1 MNIKQLKY
9 SLVAFT
15 LASSFN
21 SQSAQVF
28 VTDLVVQGSACLGF
42 DCVNGESFGFD
53 TLRLKENNLRI
64 HFQDTSSSGSFPSRD
79 WRIVINDT
87 TNGGSNFFAIEDSD
101 AGTYPFRVMAG
112 AGNNAL
118 YVDAQGDVGLNTSNP
133 VVELHISD
141 GDTPTMRLEQSGASG
156 WTPQTWDI
164 AGNET
169 NFFIRDV
176 TNGSKLPFKI
186 RPSAPDNSIYVNTN
200 GDIGLGT
207 SSPSAALDIENG
219 DLEIKDGQLRIG
231 GISGQKVLA
240 TGVET
245 LMSVTSKPGKHA
257 LMQINTTDSN
267 YVSQL
272 HFSHA
277 NQDNWILSSRS
288 NVDGLVSDRM
298 GLFNSNVQ
306 EVFTVHQN
314 GALNIGQVAPNLR
327 DDTNPISVGNGA
339 YLSTGGVWTNAS
351 SRSLKEHISALD
363 TNAAIAALS
372 SLAPVTYN
380 YLNSPEEQYVGFIAE
395 DVPTLV
401 ATKDRKSLSPMDI
414 VAVLTKVVQEQQK
427 QIEALNKL
435 NNKSK

>member
-1 MNIKQLKY
+1 MNIKQLKH
-9 SLVAFT
+9 SLVAFA

-28 VTDLVVQGSACLGF
+28 VTDIVVQGSACIGF
-42 DCVNGESFGFD
+42 DCVNGENFGAD
-53 TLRLKENNLRI
+53 TIRLKENNLRI
-64 HFQDTSSSGSFPSRD
+64 HFNDTSNSGSFPTRD
-79 WRIVINDT
+79 WRIVINDS
-87 TNGGSNFFAIEDSD
+87 TNGGSNYFGIEDSD

-118 YVDAQGDVGLNTSNP
+118 YIDAQGDVGLNTSNP
-133 VVELHISD
+133 VVELHIAD
-141 GDTPTMRLEQSGASG
+141 GDTPTVRLEQTGSSGF
-156 WTPQTWDI
+156 TPQTWDI

-176 TNGSKLPFKI
+176 TNGSELPFKI
-186 RPSAPDNSIYVNTN
+186 RPGADDNSLYIDSD

-207 SSPSAALDIENG
+207 SSPSAALDLENG

-231 GISGQKVLA
+231 GASAQKASASGI
-240 TGVET
+240 ET
-245 LMSVTSKPGKHA
+245 LLSITSKSGEHS

-277 NQDNWILSSRS
+277 NQDKWILSSRS
-288 NVDGLVSDRM
+288 NVDGLTSDRI
-298 GLFNSNVQ
+298 GFFNSNIE
-306 EVFTVHQN
+306 EVFTLHQN
-314 GALNIGQVAPNLR
+314 GALNLGQTAPR
-327 DDTNPISVGNGA
+327 DDTKPISVGNGA

-363 TNAAIAALS
+363 LNAAISTLS

-401 ATKDRKSLSPMDI
+401 ASNDRKSLSPMDI

-427 QIEALNKL
+427 QIEKLNKL
-435 NNKSK
+435 TNKPK